1 MQFAL
6 VAHDQPN
13 SVARRAELRAEHLK
27 YLEALGSKLVFAG
40 PFLNDKGEGVGSIV
54 LIEAESLEAAR
65 AEFGRDPY
73 AIGGLFDS
81 ITIKPWKFV
90 FNNSTPIPR

>member
-1 MQFAL
+1 MLFAL

-13 SVARRAELRAEHLK
+13 SVSRRAELRPDHLK
-27 YLEALGSKLVFAG
+27 YLDTLQLVFAG

-54 LIEAESLEAAR
+54 VIEAADLAAAR

-73 AIGGLFDS
+73 AVNGLFDS
-81 ITIKPWKFV
+81 VTIKPWKLV
-90 FNNSTPIPR
+90 FNKSTPIP

>member
-1 MQFAL
+1 MLFAL

-13 SVARRAELRAEHLK
+13 SVARRMELRPEHLK
-27 YLEALGSKLVFAG
+27 YLDSLNLTFAG
-40 PFLNDKGEGVGSIV
+40 PFLNDAGEGVGSIV
-54 LIEAESLEAAR
+54 VIEAENLAAAR

-81 ITIKPWKFV
+81 ITIKPWKIV
-90 FNNSTPIPR
+90 VNNSKP